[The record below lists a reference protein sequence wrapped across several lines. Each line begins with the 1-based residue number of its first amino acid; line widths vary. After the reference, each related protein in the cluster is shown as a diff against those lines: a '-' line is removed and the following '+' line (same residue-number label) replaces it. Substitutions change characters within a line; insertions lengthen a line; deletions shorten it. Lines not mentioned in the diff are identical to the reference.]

1 MKGAGTKD
9 DRLGTARRQVKTTF
23 ALTLSF
29 VVEKADEQILP
40 AGR

>member
-1 MKGAGTKD
+1 MEGKAEGAGV
-9 DRLGTARRQVKTTF
+9 LVGCRQVRTTL

-40 AGR
+40 AG